1 VDRVVDIRQ
10 AVLKRRQGA
19 ALQKL
24 LHEQLPWAWALVAAA
39 LLLSACSKTVNQTAA
54 PAIPSPAQGIKSESV
69 VRFVAEPVEI
79 AAGNSAEAAV
89 RLNIQSGYHL
99 NANPPTYSYLK
110 ATELEFN
117 PAAGLSVGYIS
128 YPDPIVKK
136 FPFAEKPIAIYEG
149 DINVKVLLKAA
160 TSAKQGLS
168 NLAGILKVQACDDQ
182 VCYPP
187 GELHVTVPVTI
198 K

>member
-1 VDRVVDIRQ
+1 MDRVIDIRQ
-10 AVLKRRQGA
+10 EVPKRRQGA

-24 LHEQLPWAWALVAAA
+24 LHEQLRWAWALIAAA
-39 LLLSACSKTVNQTAA
+39 LLLSACSKSVNQTAA
-54 PAIPSPAQGIKSESV
+54 PAVPSPAPGVKSEHV
-69 VRFVAEPVEI
+69 VRFVSEAVEI
-79 AAGNSAEAAV
+79 AAGSSAEASV
-89 RLNIQSGYHL
+89 LLSIQKGYHL
-99 NANPPTYSYLK
+99 NANPPTYAYLK

-117 PAAGLSVGYIS
+117 PNAELSVGFIS

-160 TSAKQGLS
+160 TAAKQGAS

-187 GELHVTVPVTI
+187 GELQVTIPVTI